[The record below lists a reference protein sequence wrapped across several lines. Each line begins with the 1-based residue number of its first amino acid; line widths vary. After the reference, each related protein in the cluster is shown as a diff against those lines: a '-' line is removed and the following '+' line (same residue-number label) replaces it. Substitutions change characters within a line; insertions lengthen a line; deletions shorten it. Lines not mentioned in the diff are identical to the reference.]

1 MSPVI
6 SKTVAVP
13 ANGSST
19 PLVGDQFEFADR
31 DYFAEFGIVADAT
44 GVVMTVYSGSD
55 LLAQEQ
61 PVIPRAAGAFPV
73 EPDDFYLSDAI
84 AVRERINVLL
94 RNTTGAIIN
103 ARVVIKLTPI

>member
-1 MSPVI
+1 MPVI

-19 PLVGDQFEFADR
+19 PLVGDQYEFADR
-31 DYFAEFGIVADAT
+31 DYYGEFAIVSDAT
-44 GVVMTVYSGSD
+44 GNVMTVYSGSD

-61 PVIPRAAGAFPV
+61 PTVIRAAGAFPV
-73 EPDDFYLSDAI
+73 VPDDFYLSDAI
-84 AVRERINVLL
+84 AAGDRLNVLI

-103 ARVVIKLTPI
+103 ARVVIKLTPL

>member
-6 SKTVAVP
+6 TKVVAVP

-31 DYFAEFGIVADAT
+31 NYFAEFGIVADAT

-61 PVIPRAAGAFPV
+61 PVVIRAAGAFPIT
-73 EPDDFYLSDAI
+73 DQDFYLTDAI
-84 AVRERINVLL
+84 AERERLNVLL

>member
-1 MSPVI
+1 MPII

-31 DYFAEFGIVADAT
+31 DYYAEFAVVADAT
-44 GVVMTVYSGSD
+44 GVVMTIYSGSD

-61 PVIPRAAGAFPV
+61 PVVIRAGGAFPV
-73 EPDDFYLSDAI
+73 IPDDFYLNDAI
-84 AVRERINVLL
+84 AMRERINVLL

-103 ARVVIKLTPI
+103 SRVVIKLSPI